1 LSVDIEGN
9 IEDLMTSENVFDDLE
24 AIINSGIFAYMVEEV
39 GEYYASLESYGDRID
54 FIAEGTTHCLLEIV
68 DEYGIDPTSEYFME
82 DLTFALAH
90 CAVETY
96 FSENGGDY
104 DYDYDY
110 DCGMSCHIENIS
122 SAVAD
127 DFESYLEWAMT
138 NGYDM
143 TEGNDL
149 EGLIFGS
156 IYDHVAVEYGYEDAE
171 ESAETIS
178 VMADGIADCLIAI
191 VDEHG
196 IPEDMNEVA
205 YAI

>member
-1 LSVDIEGN
+1 VSVDIGGN
-9 IEDLMTSENVFDDLE
+9 IEALMASENVFDDLE
-24 AIINSGIFAYMVEEV
+24 AIINSGIFAYMVAEV
-39 GEYYASLESYGDRID
+39 GEEYASLEHYGDKID

-122 SAVAD
+122 WSVMD
-127 DFESYLEWAMT
+127 DIQSNLESLMT
-138 NGYDM
+138 SESVN
-143 TEGNDL
+143 EDL
-149 EGLIFGS
+149 KGVIFGS
-156 IYDHVAVEYGYEDAE
+156 IYDHVAEEYGYEDAE
-171 ESAETIS
+171 ESAETIIH
-178 VMADGIADCLIAI
+178 MADGIADCLIAI

-196 IPEDMNEVA
+196 VPEDMDEVA